1 MSAGPLLTP
10 LVLALWAAQAA
21 SPAANEVE
29 TEDGD
34 ILYEDVATLTLE
46 ERVRALEAKLQSA
59 GLSPDAPPPV
69 LGAKTG
75 LSVVPFGYADFGF
88 FVPTGTGVGYV
99 QDFGNVLFPQYNG
112 RYAWVFLGD
121 ILAPAVNSRGEAADL
136 GDAPGVRRYDG
147 IRSKGAPGFILN
159 EVTFGIRAAFTEDLL
174 FSAAVNFTPRT
185 GSEFSLGDS
194 LDVDLVQL
202 EWTPFEDKRTSF
214 FVGKMDSVIG
224 IEYRERRATQRFG
237 VTPTLMARYTVGTPL
252 GIKARTKLF
261 KDDLLTLAVAFTN
274 GSSTQERFHFYDE
287 TDSNGGKTFSG
298 RIAIRPPFWGELEVG
313 FSGLYGPQDRAR
325 DSLDPMWFIGVDLLW
340 NKGPVTVKGQ
350 YLRGFSKG
358 KPLDEVYTLNL
369 NLGAYLEVN
378 WLITSTIGVLARAEV
393 RDALVSLGTDRL
405 YLTRSWRGVAGVR
418 LTFNEN
424 ISLKAEYLKNGEYGG
439 IPELAN
445 DVFTSSLVLS
455 Y

>member
-1 MSAGPLLTP
+1 MSAALMLTP
-10 LVLALWAAQAA
+10 LLVALLGADAAVA
-21 SPAANEVE
+21 PAAEIE

-34 ILYEDVATLTLE
+34 ILYEEPVVLTLE
-46 ERVRALEAKLQSA
+46 ERVRALEAKVQPSNPSLA
-59 GLSPDAPPPV
+59 APPPV
-69 LGAKTG
+69 QGVKTG
-75 LSVVPFGYADFGF
+75 LSVTPFGYADIGF

-99 QDFGNVLFPQYNG
+99 QDFGNVVFPQYAG

-121 ILAPAVNSRGEAADL
+121 ILAPAVNSRGEVADL
-136 GDAPGVRRYDG
+136 GDAPGVRRFDG
-147 IRSKGAPGFILN
+147 IRSKGAPGFIVN
-159 EVTFGIRAAFTEDLL
+159 EATFGIRAAFTEDLL

-185 GSEFSLGDS
+185 GVDFALGDT

-202 EWTPFEDKRTSF
+202 EWTPFDDKRTSF

-237 VTPTLMARYTVGTPL
+237 ITPTLLARYTVGTPL

-261 KDDLLTLAVAFTN
+261 TDDLLTVALAFTN

-287 TDSNGGKTFSG
+287 TDSNAGKTFSG
-298 RIAIRPPFWGELEVG
+298 RVAVRPPFWGELEVG

-325 DSLDPMWFIGVDLLW
+325 DSNDAMWFVGVDLMW
-340 NKGPVTVKGQ
+340 NKGPVAVKGQ

-358 KPLDEVYTLNL
+358 KPLDDVYTLNL
-369 NLGAYLEVN
+369 HLGGYLEVD
-378 WLITSTIGVLARAEV
+378 WLITSRVGVLVRAEL

-405 YLTRSWRGVAGVR
+405 YLTRSWRAVAGVR

-424 ISLKAEYLKNGEYGG
+424 VSLKAEYLKNGEYGG
-439 IPELAN
+439 VPEFAN